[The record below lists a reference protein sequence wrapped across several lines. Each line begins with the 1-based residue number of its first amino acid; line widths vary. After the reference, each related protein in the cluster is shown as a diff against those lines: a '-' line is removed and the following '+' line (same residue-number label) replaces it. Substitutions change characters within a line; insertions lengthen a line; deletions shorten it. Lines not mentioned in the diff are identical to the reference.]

1 MHTNLCK
8 NCEHIFQGNFCS
20 NCGQKTNTKRLDIHY
35 LYDELKYTFLHI
47 NNGLLFTAKQLLTR
61 PGDMVREFINGKRVK
76 HYKPILLVFV
86 LAGISTILLHYN
98 GDLIVLE
105 KLNNSNKKNIF
116 NSNNFSNI
124 MTKYYTLIQLVS
136 IPIVSICS
144 WLAFRK
150 WGYNYI
156 ENIIINSFATAQL
169 MIIGILATPIKYA
182 IINSNYF
189 VLINTIIGIGSYGFN
204 IWLYLKLYKDKDLG
218 FTILR
223 ILLFL
228 FYFAILFTL
237 LIIIGVI
244 MAFSLGYLNHIKSA

>member
-1 MHTNLCK
+1 
-8 NCEHIFQGNFCS
+8 
-20 NCGQKTNTKRLDIHY
+20 
-35 LYDELKYTFLHI
+35 
-47 NNGLLFTAKQLLTR
+47 
-61 PGDMVREFINGKRVK
+61 
-76 HYKPILLVFV
+76 
-86 LAGISTILLHYN
+86 
-98 GDLIVLE
+98 
-105 KLNNSNKKNIF
+105 
-116 NSNNFSNI
+116 

-204 IWLYLKLYKDKDLG
+204 IWLYLKLYKDRDLG

-237 LIIIGVI
+237 LIIIGVV